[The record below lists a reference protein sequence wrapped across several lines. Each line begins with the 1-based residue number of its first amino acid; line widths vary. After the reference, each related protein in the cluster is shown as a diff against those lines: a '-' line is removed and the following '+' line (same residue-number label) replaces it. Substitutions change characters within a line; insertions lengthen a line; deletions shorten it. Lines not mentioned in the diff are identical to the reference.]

1 MPKFL
6 EALLRIQPC
15 NSPVCLGSHILQK
28 NPKTLL
34 SYADMDDTCRSHIVF
49 AEGNMRVFSLCHF
62 WYLTQFG
69 ATAVLCCYQ
78 NTLASSLHTEI
89 TVFAHRASVP
99 IQRNWRPLPH
109 YQNSR
114 SGATQLHIV
123 SSQHRKTKAWPGLS
137 HNYRKNLWVSVKMND
152 SVLPVSCPFCFA
164 CVCVERGAGYNSIN
178 DSAAIQKWR
187 LGGNNESS
195 TLAPGL
201 LGSHS

>member
-6 EALLRIQPC
+6 GALLRIQPC
-15 NSPVCLGSHILQK
+15 NLPVCLGSHILLK
-28 NPKTLL
+28 RNTLSS
-34 SYADMDDTCRSHIVF
+34 SYADMDVTGRSHIVF

-62 WYLTQFG
+62 WYLAQFG

-78 NTLASSLHTEI
+78 NTLASTLHTEI
-89 TVFAHRASVP
+89 IRVFAHRASVP
-99 IQRNWRPLPH
+99 VQRNWRPLPH

-123 SSQHRKTKAWPGLS
+123 SSQHRKTKAWLGLS

-152 SVLPVSCPFCFA
+152 SVLPVSCPFC
-164 CVCVERGAGYNSIN
+164 VCGERGAGHNSIN
-178 DSAAIQKWR
+178 DSTAIQKWR